1 MKIRVLF
8 IGSLLATGLHAAIIF
23 TSSTATTAAG
33 LQPAIDAFR
42 ASIGG
47 GTVAGAN
54 GSFGGVRR
62 EVNWDAVPDIV
73 ADPSLMPATFFI
85 NNSPRGLGLSGPVNG
100 FMVSAN
106 PGQPSATLFESFD
119 GAGQGNGTYDFQ
131 AFSAN
136 RLFSA
141 IGGTDY
147 DVSFFTPGT
156 GFANPSFTLAFGIVF
171 VDNIH
176 DTFPLCASLTAFNG
190 ASPIGARCSNP
201 TTAGGFSF
209 LGVTATGSDVL
220 TSVRVHQGNAQLGTA
235 QDATHDVVVADDF
248 IYAEPGLSSLPGSAT
263 PEPGTL
269 LLTGI
274 CLISAALWRKRK

>member
-1 MKIRVLF
+1 ALRPFPSAYSTSGKNFPDTKRDAQTLLSVAAYRPRRILTLGGTMKIRVLF

-62 EVNWDAVPDIV
+62 EVNWDAVPDNV

-106 PGQPSATLFESFD
+106 PGQPSA
-119 GAGQGNGTYDFQ
+119 
-131 AFSAN
+131 
-136 RLFSA
+136 
-141 IGGTDY
+141 
-147 DVSFFTPGT
+147 
-156 GFANPSFTLAFGIVF
+156 
-171 VDNIH
+171 
-176 DTFPLCASLTAFNG
+176 
-190 ASPIGARCSNP
+190 
-201 TTAGGFSF
+201 
-209 LGVTATGSDVL
+209 
-220 TSVRVHQGNAQLGTA
+220 
-235 QDATHDVVVADDF
+235 
-248 IYAEPGLSSLPGSAT
+248 
-263 PEPGTL
+263 
-269 LLTGI
+269 
-274 CLISAALWRKRK
+274 